1 MTIILYRKW
10 ESLHSCGLTLGKVSQ
25 RFINQTKSVLYPNLY
40 SHTLHLSMNRDN
52 LAAFYHLLG
61 LLALEFAQPGVID
74 MIHFLSKLQDLAQDS
89 SATLSPQHRVALH
102 AIVAGLL
109 FLLAKISPTSM
120 LDEHVTDV
128 VERRREIAPSL
139 LPDALFAQD
148 VEGADGVLTPEVSA
162 MELPD
167 QLLFHLRERGL
178 DRQSPE
184 PAENRRGRERVDH
197 LTFWFI
203 LSLSLC
209 LCLSFSLSLP
219 FSQLP
224 F

>member
-1 MTIILYRKW
+1 MTVILCRKW

-40 SHTLHLSMNRDN
+40 SHALHLSTNRDN
-52 LAAFYHLLG
+52 LVAFYHLLG

-89 SATLSPQHRVALH
+89 STALSPRHRAALH

-109 FLLAKISPTSM
+109 FLLAKISPTAS

-128 VERRREIAPSL
+128 VERRREIAPTL
-139 LPDALFAQD
+139 LPDGLFAPEM
-148 VEGADGVLTPEVSA
+148 EGADGVLSPGAGAT
-162 MELPD
+162 ELAD

-184 PAENRRGRERVDH
+184 PMENRRG
-197 LTFWFI
+197 I
-203 LSLSLC
+203 
-209 LCLSFSLSLP
+209 
-219 FSQLP
+219 
-224 F
+224 